1 MQKIPLKLAAKGMV
15 LARDVFRN
23 DTPVGMPICGKKTV
37 LTDALITRFENLDVN
52 AIYVEGHPVPD
63 ENQRSLEDMLREL
76 ERRFDKVKSDPL
88 MAKLYDLH
96 AKRLKQS
103 MGDNGGR
110 QAE

>member
-1 MQKIPLKLAAKGMV
+1 MQKIPLKLAAAGMV

-23 DTPVGMPICGKKTV
+23 DNPVGMPICGKKTE

-63 ENQRSLEDMLREL
+63 EDERSMEDLLREL
-76 ERRFDKVKSDPL
+76 ERRFDKVKKDPL
-88 MAKLYDLH
+88 MLKLYDMH

-103 MGDNGGR
+103 MGDAGGR